1 MIRWFYS
8 LKELENRSTK
18 FGIILNPSG
27 PVFGGAQKRFT
38 NLFQHL
44 YFRYPENVFYFIS
57 RELHS
62 QIHEIFPSF
71 NFANIVVLNDLEFN
85 FFSSSGNNSTGI
97 KFKEWIIRRDTG
109 NKQLNSKN
117 SILRQ
122 IFKYL
127 KFFIKQY
134 YLYRQIEKIRKKNN
148 INVFLGVFNGILPLY
163 FYLNKSK
170 RNTGIIFSDM
180 DSWFSNIYNGDM
192 YSWNLKYD
200 SFNYGLEKSDF
211 VDFLSPYIAD
221 GVLERKIRVN
231 KKTISITPCSFSD
244 YSKCIPGNK
253 KEFIVSYAARIFP
266 DKNPMLYL
274 EAAKIIVKKYP
285 FVKFNLMGTGLP
297 GLQSE
302 ILEFIEINELRKNV
316 IFNFHPNPPE
326 VFSESTVFVSIQST
340 NNYPSQS
347 VLEAMACGNA
357 VIASDVGDTRMFV
370 NEDVGILIPLDLI
383 SVVNAIELL
392 INDRE
397 YALRLGKNAREFVI
411 KNHTIERCADYY
423 LSLIEKA
430 RIKIESEFS
439 N

>member
-1 MIRWFYS
+1 M
-8 LKELENRSTK
+8 
-18 FGIILNPSG
+18 
-27 PVFGGAQKRFT
+27 
-38 NLFQHL
+38 
-44 YFRYPENVFYFIS
+44 
-57 RELHS
+57 
-62 QIHEIFPSF
+62 FPGF
-71 NFANIVVLNDLEFN
+71 NFTKVIVLKDLEFN
-85 FFSSSGNNSTGI
+85 NIFSSKISKDIKNYEKIPVSKTGNVLINKEHSLFMQII
-97 KFKEWIIRRDTG
+97 KF
-109 NKQLNSKN
+109 
-117 SILRQ
+117 
-122 IFKYL
+122 L
-127 KFFIKQY
+127 KSYIKQY
-134 YLYRQIEKIRKKNN
+134 YLFRQIRKAQKCQG

-170 RNTGIIFSDM
+170 RKTGIIFSDM
-180 DSWFSNIYNGDM
+180 DSWFSNIYDGNK
-192 YSWNLKYD
+192 YSWNNKYD

-221 GVLERKIRVN
+221 GVQERKIRVN
-231 KKTISITPCSFSD
+231 KESTSITPCSFSD
-244 YSKCIPGNK
+244 YSKCLPGNK

-302 ILEFIEINELRKNV
+302 ILEFIEINDLRKNV

-370 NEDVGILIPLDLI
+370 NDEVGILIPLELNSLVD
-383 SVVNAIELL
+383 AMELL
-392 INDRE
+392 INNKDH
-397 YALRLGKNAREFVI
+397 ALKLGKNAREFVL
-411 KNHTIERCADYY
+411 KNHTIEQCADYY
-423 LSLIEKA
+423 LSLIEQA
-430 RIKIESEFS
+430 SLKIESEFS